1 MSSFQLSL
9 TGDTL
14 RVGFNRE
21 LSVDGDRLVR
31 DASAQL
37 DWMLDQGL
45 FTGGKLLKIDGP
57 QSVSIAYL
65 LAHRLAPLYGA
76 IAILDPKIGRPDY
89 RTYIV
94 AISQGAGYQVGDLVE
109 VPATFVEYQR
119 IKVAVCGFPQTGKSC
134 LIEGIKQALMA
145 QLEIPYP
152 LVIRACPDGEGA
164 WHHQAQV
171 NHAALA
177 ENARIQNKG
186 VWNQAFAET
195 AVGWVRSA
203 NQVINLIDTG
213 GKISPENRLI
223 LAEATHAMIL
233 YKTPAERQ
241 QWWDFC
247 QLLPLPAIAV
257 IESCWGEGDDEVVW
271 QSEET
276 AMLLSGVVYGLSRQ
290 TEGLANKPMIQ
301 AISQLLINLVRG
313 S

>member
-31 DASAQL
+31 DANHQL
-37 DWMLDQGL
+37 DQMFDQGL
-45 FTGGKLLKIDGP
+45 LTGGKLLKIDGP
-57 QSVSIAYL
+57 QSISVAYL

-76 IAILDPKIGRPDY
+76 IAILDPKIGRPGY

-94 AISQGAGYQVGDLVE
+94 AISQGATYQVGDLVE
-109 VPATFVEYQR
+109 VPATFASYQP

-134 LIEGIKQALMA
+134 LIEGIKRALME
-145 QLEIPYP
+145 QLDIPYP
-152 LVIRACPDGEGA
+152 LVIRACPDGEGS

-177 ENARIQNKG
+177 ENTRIQNKG
-186 VWNQAFAET
+186 VWNREFAET
-195 AVGWVRSA
+195 AAGWVRSA

-213 GKISPENRLI
+213 GKLSPENRLI
-223 LAEATHAMIL
+223 LAVATHAIIL
-233 YKTPAERQ
+233 YKTDSERQ
-241 QWWDFC
+241 QWLDFC
-247 QLLPLPAIAV
+247 QSLGLRAIAEV
-257 IESCWGEGDDEVVW
+257 ESRLGAGEDQVQWELGEAN
-271 QSEET
+271 S
-276 AMLLSGVVYGLSRQ
+276 LLSGTVYGLSRQ
-290 TEGLANKPMIQ
+290 TDGLAQKPMIQ
-301 AISQLLINLVRG
+301 AITQLLIDLVKG

>member
-1 MSSFQLSL
+1 MSSFHLSL

-37 DWMLDQGL
+37 DRMLDQGL

-76 IAILDPKIGRPDY
+76 IAILDPKIGRPNH

-177 ENARIQNKG
+177 ENTRIQNKG

-195 AVGWVRSA
+195 AAGWVRSA

-223 LAEATHAMIL
+223 LAEATHAIVL
-233 YKTPAERQ
+233 YKSEEERQ
-241 QWWDFC
+241 QWLEFC
-247 QLLPLPAIAV
+247 QSLGLPAIAV
-257 IESCWGEGDDEVVW
+257 IESCWGDGEDRVQW
-271 QSEET
+271 QSGQNEPP
-276 AMLLSGVVYGLSRQ
+276 LSGSVYGLSRQ
-290 TEGLANKPMIQ
+290 TQELATKPMLQ
-301 AISQLLINLVRG
+301 AITQLLIDLVKKV
-313 S
+313 